1 LAVPFANHLCKLL
14 ADDNGFYIKTSSCS
28 TQLQPWHSDFRLDKS
43 STCFGGPG
51 SYRMGKNG
59 FGMVMF
65 AKNYHASPLIFKTTG
80 DFGNG
85 AGGHAWTFTR
95 GGITGFYGAHHSD
108 SNWCTH
114 NLFLLET
121 KRSPHAAFKLNPCG
135 NWDKDCQRMENIGP
149 DANFVFIMWGSS
161 PSHCESDQSTAKKMF
176 DKVMDAL
183 SF

>member
-1 LAVPFANHLCKLL
+1 MPFVNHLCKLL
-14 ADDNGFYIKTSSCS
+14 VDDDGFNVKTSSCS

-59 FGMVMF
+59 FGMAMF
-65 AKNYHASPLIFKTTG
+65 AKNYHASPMIFKTTG
-80 DFGNG
+80 GFGTG
-85 AGGHAWTFTR
+85 TGGHAWTFTR

-121 KRSPHAAFKLNPCG
+121 KRSPHAAYKLNPCG
-135 NWDKDCQRMENIGP
+135 SWDSDCQRMENIGP